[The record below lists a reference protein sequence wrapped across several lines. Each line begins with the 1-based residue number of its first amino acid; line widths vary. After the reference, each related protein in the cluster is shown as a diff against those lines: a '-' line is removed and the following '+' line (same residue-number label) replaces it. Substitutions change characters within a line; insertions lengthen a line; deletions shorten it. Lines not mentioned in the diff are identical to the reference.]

1 MEYNI
6 VLVLLQIKKIAPL
19 FKLEADTVYLQR
31 QSDNVAV
38 FPHEVSGRFSWSS
51 IDITA
56 VYSVYG
62 ESEGETRADATGR

>member
-1 MEYNI
+1 MY
-6 VLVLLQIKKIAPL
+6 LL
-19 FKLEADTVYLQR
+19 R

-56 VYSVYG
+56 VYLVYG
-62 ESEGETRADATGR
+62 ESEGEPRADASG